1 MCCCYLLCLSS
12 VCIERC
18 LNDECEAAGI
28 GINIIQIYYL
38 SAGICI
44 EVDLNVEPRVVKD
57 L

>member
-1 MCCCYLLCLSS
+1 
-12 VCIERC
+12 VFIELC

-28 GINIIQIYYL
+28 GINIIHIYYL
-38 SAGICI
+38 SAGTCN

>member
-1 MCCCYLLCLSS
+1 MCCYLLCLSS

-28 GINIIQIYYL
+28 GINIIQIYCL